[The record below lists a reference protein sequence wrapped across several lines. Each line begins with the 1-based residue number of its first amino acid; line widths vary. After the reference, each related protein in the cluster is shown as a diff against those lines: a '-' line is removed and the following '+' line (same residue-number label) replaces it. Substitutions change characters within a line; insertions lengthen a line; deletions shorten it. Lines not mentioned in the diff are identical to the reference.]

1 MWSAQQRRVK
11 CWRAEMWLWEWPSM
25 NSDINTQWYKNIVDI
40 MATMTN
46 PSKPPKSGS
55 TRRKISL
62 PWFRQASIGEKLTR
76 LRLPRQTTVD
86 CHGPSSAPA
95 TAAVCHASS
104 GPGAGDKISAAFRR
118 KVLSGSA
125 SVEVKNSMECWNW
138 KKLWRQNYADGVLLL
153 NRWYLE
159 NESVKII
166 MGQFKIK
173 VAVITLSDS
182 VFVSQQKCISQPPL

>member
-1 MWSAQQRRVK
+1 
-11 CWRAEMWLWEWPSM
+11 
-25 NSDINTQWYKNIVDI
+25 

-86 CHGPSSAPA
+86 CHGSSSAPA
-95 TAAVCHASS
+95 TAPCHTSS
-104 GPGAGDKISAAFRR
+104 GPGDKISAAFRR

-125 SVEVKNSMECWNW
+125 SVEVKNSMRWNVF
-138 KKLWRQNYADGVLLL
+138 KL
-153 NRWYLE
+153 E
-159 NESVKII
+159 
-166 MGQFKIK
+166 K
-173 VAVITLSDS
+173 VVTTKL
-182 VFVSQQKCISQPPL
+182 C

>member
-1 MWSAQQRRVK
+1 
-11 CWRAEMWLWEWPSM
+11 
-25 NSDINTQWYKNIVDI
+25 

-86 CHGPSSAPA
+86 CHGSSSAPA
-95 TAAVCHASS
+95 TAPCHASS
-104 GPGAGDKISAAFRR
+104 GPGDKISAAFRR

-125 SVEVKNSMECWNW
+125 SVEVKNSMWNVEIG
-138 KKLWRQNYADGVLLL
+138 KSCDDKTLLMKYNY
-153 NRWYLE
+153 
-159 NESVKII
+159 
-166 MGQFKIK
+166 
-173 VAVITLSDS
+173 
-182 VFVSQQKCISQPPL
+182 